1 MKGPRRIFPSNYSEI
16 IVNIDKLHMK
26 ATFDCKIKAIVQT
39 NCDKKSTSPANFT
52 SKHENALFSEKIT
65 VFSNPDLA
73 KTLKITLL
81 IVKSNTTKMVG
92 VVNIDMESDPIA
104 ESGLEKYSLDKC
116 PMPNVKLQMTYLI
129 NGKPVKKN
137 IR

>member
-1 MKGPRRIFPSNYSEI
+1 
-16 IVNIDKLHMK
+16 MK

-39 NCDKKSTSPANFT
+39 NCDKKSSSTVDFT
-52 SKHENALFSEKIT
+52 SKHENAIFAQKIT

-81 IVKSNTTKMVG
+81 IVKANTTKMVG

-104 ESGLEKYSLDKC
+104 RSGSERYSLDKC
-116 PMPNVKLQMTYLI
+116 PMPNVKLLMTYLM
-129 NGKPVKKN
+129 NGKQTKKN